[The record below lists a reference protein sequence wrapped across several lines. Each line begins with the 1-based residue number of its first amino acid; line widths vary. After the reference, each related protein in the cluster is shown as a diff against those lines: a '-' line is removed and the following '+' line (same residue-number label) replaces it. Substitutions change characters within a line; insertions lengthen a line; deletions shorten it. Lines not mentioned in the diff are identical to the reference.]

1 MISNSKKWLATSASI
16 IIQST
21 AGSLY
26 TFGIYSAAIK
36 LSQSYSQQTLDTLSV
51 FKDFGANTGIFSGL
65 LYSAVTL
72 NSGGWFGGPWVV
84 LAVGAVLSFLGYFL
98 MWLSVA
104 GIISQPPVIM
114 MCLFMLV
121 AAHGLTF
128 VNTANVVTGVNNF
141 ADHRGTIVG
150 IMKGFLGLSGAI
162 LIQVYQTIFPNRPSA
177 YLLMLALL
185 PSFNTIIFMCFVRLF
200 NTNSVDEKKHLNRFS
215 IVALLT
221 AAYLMIVI
229 IVESYFT
236 LTLVGHIVILG
247 ALITLISTPFY
258 IATEAEHEDSLNT
271 SSRYLVEENRLM
283 NGPNQLDEG
292 QIHCRQDPSD
302 YSQVPGDADDQTCT
316 SDYRLQSAEN
326 LNLFQAMRSSN
337 FWFLFFATSC
347 GMGSGLALINNISQI
362 GEALGYTKFETN
374 TLVSLWSIWNF
385 LGRFGAGY
393 LSDYLLKTKGWARPL
408 LMALTLFIMSGG
420 HSMIASGLPGALYV
434 GSVLVGVCY
443 GSQWSLMPT
452 IVSEIFGVVHLG
464 TIFNTITIA
473 CPLGSYVLS
482 VRVVGY
488 IYDKEA
494 STGGNSC
501 TGTHCFMLSFIIM
514 ASTTLLG
521 SFVALGLF
529 LRTRT
534 FYKQIILVR
543 LQHSVQ

>member
-1 MISNSKKWLATSASI
+1 MIINNNKWLATSASI

-36 LSQSYSQQTLDTLSV
+36 SSQSYSQQTLDTLSV

-65 LYSAVTL
+65 LYSSVTL
-72 NSGGWFGGPWVV
+72 NSGEWFGGPWVV
-84 LAVGAVLSFLGYFL
+84 LSVGAVLSFLGYFL

-104 GIISQPPVIM
+104 GIIFQPPVM
-114 MCLFMLV
+114 VMCLFMLL

-162 LIQVYQTIFPNRPSA
+162 LIQVYQTIFMNRPFS

-185 PSFNTIIFMCFVRLF
+185 PSFNTIIFMCFVRMF

-215 IVALLT
+215 VVALLT
-221 AAYLMIVI
+221 AAYLMIAI
-229 IVESYFT
+229 IVENYFT
-236 LTLVGHIVILG
+236 LTLVAHIVILG
-247 ALITLISTPFY
+247 ALIILILTPFY
-258 IATEAEHEDSLNT
+258 IATEALHEDSSNT
-271 SSRYLVEENRLM
+271 LSRYLVEENQLM
-283 NGPNQLDEG
+283 NDPNQLDEG
-292 QIHCRQDPSD
+292 QIHCRQDPSG
-302 YSQVPGDADDQTCT
+302 Y
-316 SDYRLQSAEN
+316 YRVQSGEN

-337 FWFLFFATSC
+337 FWFLFLATSC
-347 GMGSGLALINNISQI
+347 GMGSGLAVINNISQI
-362 GEALGYTKFETN
+362 GESLGYTKSETS

-408 LMALTLFIMSGG
+408 LMALTLLIMSGG

-434 GSVLVGVCY
+434 GSVVVGVCY

-473 CPLGSYVLS
+473 SPLGSYVLS

-494 STGGNSC
+494 SIVGNSC

-529 LRTRT
+529 FRTRT
-534 FYKQIILVR
+534 FYKQVILAR